1 MRDLSQKE
9 IKEEEKRKQLQPGG
23 RAKVCYLGFLDQ
35 AAVPTYCVPAA
46 VLGHH
51 PPPFVWSD
59 SEELL
64 KEVTLEKFPY
74 GAFHHF

>member
-1 MRDLSQKE
+1 M
-9 IKEEEKRKQLQPGG
+9 
-23 RAKVCYLGFLDQ
+23 CYLGFLDQ
-35 AAVPTYCVPAA
+35 AVVPTYCVPAA

-64 KEVTLEKFPY
+64 KEVTLEKFSY